1 MSKRMTHLFLVLVI
15 GFCLSLPMTASANAS
30 VGSDGTD
37 PVSPPSE
44 QCPTSIKKTAT
55 STTPTDGE
63 TPITDEQTQES
74 STDGC
79 SDGQAA
85 PVSWNS

>member
-15 GFCLSLPMTASANAS
+15 GFCLSLPMTASASAS
-30 VGSDGTD
+30 VGSAGAD
-37 PVSPPSE
+37 PVSPSSG
-44 QCPTSIKKTAT
+44 QCPTSIQKTTT
-55 STTPTDGE
+55 STTSTDGE
-63 TPITDEQTQES
+63 APTTDDQIQES
-74 STDGC
+74 STGDC